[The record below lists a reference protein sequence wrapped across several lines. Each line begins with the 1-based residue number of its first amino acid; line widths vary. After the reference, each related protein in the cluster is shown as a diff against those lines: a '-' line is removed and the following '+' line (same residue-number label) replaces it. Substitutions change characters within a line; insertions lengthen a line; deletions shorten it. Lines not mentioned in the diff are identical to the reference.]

1 MRIAG
6 EKGQFKHKSAWAPTP
21 RPHKGL
27 VGLGWD
33 QRTCVS
39 NTHPVML
46 LLGIQESLSENYCS
60 TWYLKRVFPSYR
72 HQFSISSH
80 QVIAKKSSRPAIS
93 VISRTAPSL
102 PQRCTHAHTHT
113 QSHIME
119 KTMTSADR
127 CLFPPCPLAFMIAAC
142 YITALKS
149 QALTLMGHPPSS
161 SNHLLTSVYA
171 PLKSSQ

>member
-6 EKGQFKHKSAWAPTP
+6 EKGQFKHKSAWAPTT

-46 LLGIQESLSENYCS
+46 LLGIQESHSENYCS

-113 QSHIME
+113 VPHYGEDHDLCWPLSLPSMPLGFH
-119 KTMTSADR
+119 DC
-127 CLFPPCPLAFMIAAC
+127 CLLHNCSKEPGTHSDGASTFFL
-142 YITALKS
+142 
-149 QALTLMGHPPSS
+149 
-161 SNHLLTSVYA
+161 
-171 PLKSSQ
+171 